1 MPADH
6 LGQAFYHIG
15 RAQLQ
20 RLHQLRRRER
30 VVYYQG
36 ALPLPTNLGHS
47 LDVHQSNKGIGH
59 GFNEEQ
65 LGGLSQGIADRIQVG
80 GIDKRGLDAE
90 ARQLLLEK
98 DGGSTIERGAGHD
111 PIPLLDE
118 RQNRGADGRHARGA
132 YRRPG
137 SSLDS
142 SYLLGQMTGIWMAIA
157 RVEE

>member
-1 MPADH
+1 
-6 LGQAFYHIG
+6 
-15 RAQLQ
+15 
-20 RLHQLRRRER
+20 
-30 VVYYQG
+30 
-36 ALPLPTNLGHS
+36 
-47 LDVHQSNKGIGH
+47 
-59 GFNEEQ
+59 
-65 LGGLSQGIADRIQVG
+65 SQGIADRIQVG

-142 SYLLGQMTGIWMAIA
+142 SYLLVQMPGIRMAIA
-157 RVEE
+157 RVEETRLLAVNDAIVGVQVRNGVNRSLIERRNEGNRSA